1 MLEIILNHA
10 DHFYLF
16 PEAILLTSFYL
27 DRLKVGS
34 LCKNRPNVHT
44 CQCVFGHCFD
54 PLEFGS
60 NVGRIC

>member
-27 DRLKVGS
+27 DRFKVWS
-34 LCKNRPNVHT
+34 LCKYRPECTYVPV
-44 CQCVFGHCFD
+44 CVWSLF